1 MKNSEGVEEKE
12 TEDSFLGE
20 EAEIQGWCRSH
31 WESWNNGKGMR
42 CNDSPGADPV
52 EGPPAREQ
60 QTGTLEESTVQ
71 A

>member
-1 MKNSEGVEEKE
+1 MKNSQGGHGTVFWERK
-12 TEDSFLGE
+12 LK
-20 EAEIQGWCRSH
+20 IQGWCRSH

-42 CNDSPGADPV
+42 CNDSLGADPV